1 MYGMTALTAAMND
14 NHIFAG
20 GYLKST
26 LDPEAAGFV
35 ESPTDY
41 AVSGPYI
48 TSDWNG
54 TNAQTIT
61 VDLKSHP
68 TPGGAAEN
76 AGGSWCA
83 CEAGVVKIDKTT
95 CEHLAQAMCSAA
107 EHHPRCWAALCLTL
121 GPLVSPKTVWMP
133 IRQSTVMRP
142 GLRLTTSQ
150 KKEEPSRV
158 FPKPRH
164 HAIAVVMATFT
175 RSQFAAIQ
183 QQSQH
188 DAEVEGRQKR
198 TS

>member
-35 ESPTDY
+35 ESPTDC
-41 AVSGPYI
+41 AVTGPFT

-133 IRQSTVMRP
+133 IRQRTVMRP
-142 GLRLTTSQ
+142 GLRLSTSK

-164 HAIAVVMATFT
+164 HAIVLVPTWVAMPPNEPT
-175 RSQFAAIQ
+175 RRVKF
-183 QQSQH
+183 
-188 DAEVEGRQKR
+188 
-198 TS
+198 